1 MPLSLEDIME
11 FMQKEK
17 AERALEREQD
27 KKEIKEMISDGVKK
41 EVEAS
46 IQPLKEKQA
55 LLESDQVDM
64 KNQFSDI
71 LKEVK
76 EIKTQLESTSRE
88 SSSIQQGWRGQGE
101 QEVQVVGGDDHGL
114 DQIVGEARRTL
125 GLYRIDYEDL
135 DRMKQEQFGGAKS
148 LEEQKTLAVKEYL
161 RCELKIDTMSLERM
175 KIEKTFFLKADK
187 PDCLYV
193 TFQNRSSVT
202 KILEKTYLMRK
213 ESRIQPY
220 IPRQFRERAR
230 AMKEI
235 EYNIRQEE
243 KCKTRIRMGLRDLQL
258 YKKER
263 GGRWEQ
269 VELPEGELPPV
280 DLGPS
285 SQGTGS
291 PPPGR
296 PGQARGDK
304 RSRESS
310 GSPTGVILKAA
321 RKEND
326 HEDDKGTDWAKTVEE
341 AELVT
346 NSPSISPVQTGKGLT
361 KQPDVGL
368 VMSITGTPNKTVQPL
383 LSDVSSP
390 VFTKQSRKL

>member
-1 MPLSLEDIME
+1 ME

-27 KKEIKEMISDGVKK
+27 KREIKEMISDGVKK
-41 EVEAS
+41 EVETS
-46 IQPLKEKQA
+46 IQPLREKQA
-55 LLESDQVDM
+55 LLESEQVDM
-64 KNQFSDI
+64 KHQFSDV
-71 LKEVK
+71 LKEVRD
-76 EIKTQLESTSRE
+76 IKNKLESNNLA
-88 SSSIQQGWRGQGE
+88 SSSIQQGWQGQGE
-101 QEVQVVGGDDHGL
+101 QEVQVVGGDNQGL
-114 DQIVGEARRTL
+114 DQVVGEARRTI
-125 GLYRIDYEDL
+125 GLYRIDHEDL

-161 RCELKIDTMSLERM
+161 KCELKIDTFSLERM
-175 KIEKTFFLKADK
+175 KIEKTFFLNADN
-187 PDCLYV
+187 PECLYV
-193 TFQNRSSVT
+193 IFQNRSSVT

-213 ESRIQPY
+213 ESRIQTY
-220 IPRQFRERAR
+220 IPRQFRDRAR

-235 EYNIRQEE
+235 EYNLRQEE
-243 KCKTRIRMGLRDLQL
+243 KCKTRIRMGLKDLQL

-263 GGRWEQ
+263 GGKWEQ
-269 VELPEGELPPV
+269 VVLQEGELPPV

-285 SQGTGS
+285 SQGSAS

-296 PGQARGDK
+296 PCQARGDK

-326 HEDDKGTDWAKTVEE
+326 EVDKVTDWAKTVEE
-341 AELVT
+341 ADLVR
-346 NSPSISPVQTGKGLT
+346 NSPSISPVQKGKGLT

-368 VMSITGTPNKTVQPL
+368 VMSITGTPNKATLPPL
-383 LSDVSSP
+383 RDGSSP
-390 VFTKQSRKL
+390 VFTKQFRKK